1 MGRHNNGPDCRL
13 VVVSS
18 SHGGALSRVSN
29 HAYGVAF
36 LLTLALLVG
45 LSVAT
50 FQKKFTP
57 VVMVTLMADRIGNQ
71 LQNDSD
77 VKIRGLIVGEV
88 RSISSTG
95 NGARIELALQPD
107 QVASIP
113 LNVSAQILPKT
124 LFGER
129 FVDLIIPPNP
139 SAQTMAEGDTIGQDH
154 TTVAIELEKVFD
166 NLLPL
171 LRAVKPEKLAATLGA
186 LATALDGRGTQ
197 LGANLVRADKYF
209 AAINPKMPTIAADIS
224 RLADV
229 ATTYAD
235 ATPDILRMLKATT
248 TTSNTLVAK
257 QDALAG
263 FLAGTAGFANTATTF
278 LNDNGDRIIQVGSVQ
293 RPTLALAARYA
304 PEYPCFAEGLASWIP
319 RASQMFSDHYFH
331 ITLEVVKPRAAYQP
345 GEEPAWGEHRGPS
358 CRGLPIPNHNQA
370 NPGPGWELS
379 DGTNNSNNQSPSAFP
394 GGASGLPSYFASP
407 TAYTIAG
414 ADSGLAGTADEQQVV
429 ASLLAQDGTGTS
441 PSAITTLLAGPILR
455 GMTVNQ
461 T

>member
-1 MGRHNNGPDCRL
+1 M
-13 VVVSS
+13 
-18 SHGGALSRVSN
+18 SN
-29 HAYGVAF
+29 FAYGVAF
-36 LLTLALLVG
+36 LLTIALMVG

-57 VVMVTLMADRIGNQ
+57 VVTVTLMAAQIGNQ
-71 LQNDSD
+71 LQSDSD

-88 RSISSTG
+88 RSITSTG
-95 NGARIELALQPD
+95 SGARIELALQPD
-107 QVASIP
+107 QVANIP
-113 LNVSAQILPKT
+113 VNVSARILPKT

-129 FVDLIIPPNP
+129 YVDLVIPTNP
-139 SAQTMAEGDTIGQDH
+139 SAHTMADGDIIGQDH
-154 TTVAIELEKVFD
+154 STVAIELEKIFD

-171 LRAVKPEKLAATLGA
+171 LRTVKPEKLAATLNA

-197 LGANLVRADKYF
+197 LGDNLVRADKYF
-209 AAINPKMPTIAADIS
+209 AAINPKIPTITADIS

-235 ATPDILRMLKATT
+235 AAPDILRMLTALT
-248 TTSNTLVAK
+248 TTSNTIVAK

-278 LNDNGDRIIQVGSVQ
+278 LSSNGDRIIQVGSVQ

-304 PEYPCFAEGLASWIP
+304 PEYPCFAEGLANWIP
-319 RASQMFSDHYFH
+319 RATQMFSNHYFH
-331 ITLEVVKPRAAYQP
+331 ITLEVVKPRAAYRP
-345 GEEPAWGEHRGPS
+345 GEEPVWGEHRGPS
-358 CRGLPIPNHNQA
+358 CRGLPSPPYSQA
-370 NPGPGWELS
+370 HPGPGWTLA
-379 DGTNNSNNQSPSAFP
+379 DGTKGSGDQSPSAFP
-394 GGASGLPSYFASP
+394 PAASGLPSYFASP
-407 TAYTIAG
+407 AAYNIPI
-414 ADSGLAGTADEQQVV
+414 ADSGLAGTAGEQQVI
-429 ASLLAQDGTGTS
+429 AKLLAQGDQGAA